1 MSKSTRTLYL
11 LDAMALAYRAHFI
24 FINRPLINSKGQ
36 NTSATYGF
44 VSALLKLIEDH
55 SIQYMVV
62 VFDAPGEGGTFRDD
76 LYPEYKAHRDP
87 PPEELLSNLP
97 RIKEVVQA
105 LDIPVSEVEGV
116 EADDVIGTLARQ
128 AEADGSNVVIV
139 SPDKD
144 FFQLLSD
151 RIQQFRPA
159 YRGESYDPITET
171 SFEEKYG
178 LKPIQFID
186 VLALMGDAADNVP
199 GVPGVG
205 EKTAIKLLLEYGSV
219 ESAIEHAE
227 EVKGK
232 RAREGLLNH
241 ADDAV
246 LSKELVTILTDV
258 PLDLTWSD
266 FERHAPDLP
275 RIKNLFQEFEFSSLF
290 QRILRLFEEDGKSDS
305 QPPGDTI
312 QNDLFSPQE
321 SNDQAPTDVTQS
333 GKTRADQIRTGL
345 ASTHSTD
352 QDEFTVDDI
361 YDRYSEDDVAYRLVS
376 NESELSALIDKLKD
390 ADRLSFDTETTSTD
404 PMMASLV
411 GVSLSVHESEAWY
424 IPTPMPDGTGT
435 DEVLRALEP
444 VLCNA
449 AEKIGQNIKYDYVVL
464 ARHGLIVRGN
474 FFDTMIS
481 HYLVSPEESHGM
493 DALARRYLKYDPIP
507 ISSLIGKGKEQ
518 RSMRDVPIQDV
529 VPYACEDADITL
541 KLANILSDELE
552 HGGVTRIAQEIEFP
566 LIRVLADM
574 EMAGIRVDQGILS
587 ELSKKMAIEIKIF
600 EEQIYEAAGES
611 FNIASTQQLGKI
623 LFEKLE
629 MPVVSKTAKGKPST
643 RESVLRELATEH
655 ELPGLILDWRELA
668 KLKSTYV
675 DSLGELVHPETGR
688 VHTSYG
694 QTTAATGRLSS
705 TNPNLQ
711 NIPIRTA
718 RGREIRKA
726 FVAGDGLVLMS
737 ADYAQIE
744 LRILAALSDDKAL
757 KKAFSE
763 GADIHATTA
772 ALVFD
777 IPIDEVTRE
786 QRSRAKEVNFGI
798 PYGISPFGL
807 AQRLRCPLD
816 EARDLITGYRQSY
829 SNVTKFLSLQVAK
842 AQELGYVE
850 TILGRRRYV
859 PDINARNRNVRSF
872 AERVAVNMPIQ
883 GTQADMIK
891 LAMIRIHS
899 EIRDRQLKSKMLLQ
913 VHDELV
919 FEVPTDEIDVLHDLV
934 QKEMIEALPLDVPIE
949 VEIKTGPNWLE
960 AH

>member
-1 MSKSTRTLYL
+1 MSDSPRTLYL

-24 FINRPLINSKGQ
+24 FISRPLINSKGQ

-55 SIQYMVV
+55 NIEHMVV

-87 PPEELLSNLP
+87 PPEDLISNLP
-97 RIKEVVQA
+97 RIKEVVKA

-128 AEADGSNVVIV
+128 AEADGANVVIV

-144 FFQLLSD
+144 FFQLLSE
-151 RIQQFRPA
+151 RIRQFRPA
-159 YRGESYDPITET
+159 YRGESFDPITES

-199 GVPGVG
+199 GVPGIG

-219 ESAIEHAE
+219 EKALEHAE

-232 RAREGLLNH
+232 KAREGLLNH

-266 FERHAPDLP
+266 FQRHAPDLP
-275 RIKNLFQEFEFSSLF
+275 RIKILFQEYEFSSLF
-290 QRILRLFEEDGKSDS
+290 QRILRLFEQNGTGASGE
-305 QPPGDTI
+305 QPGEAEK
-312 QNDLFSPQE
+312 DLFSPHE
-321 SNDQAPTDVTQS
+321 PVEEAQAVEPED
-333 GKTRADQIRTGL
+333 GYA
-345 ASTHSTD
+345 
-352 QDEFTVDDI
+352 
-361 YDRYSEDDVAYRLVS
+361 RYSEDDSTYKLIS
-376 NESELSALIDKLKD
+376 NESELADLVAKLSD
-390 ADRLSFDTETTSTD
+390 AERLSFDTETTSID

-424 IPTPMPDGTGT
+424 IPTPMPDGTSM
-435 DEVLRALEP
+435 DAVLRALEP
-444 VLCNA
+444 ILSNTS
-449 AEKIGQNIKYDYVVL
+449 EKIGQNIKYDYIVL
-464 ARHGLIVRGN
+464 ARHGLTVGGS

-481 HYLVSPEESHGM
+481 HYLVSPEDSHGM
-493 DALARRYLKYDPIP
+493 DALARRYLNYEPIP
-507 ISSLIGKGKEQ
+507 ISSLIGKGKQQ
-518 RSMRDVPIQDV
+518 RSMRDVPIQEV
-529 VPYACEDADITL
+529 SPYACEDADITL
-541 KLANILSDELE
+541 QLSNILSKELE
-552 HGGVTRIAQEIEFP
+552 AGGVTRIAEEIEFP

-574 EMAGIRVDQGILS
+574 EMTGIRVDQGVLS
-587 ELSKKMAIEIKIF
+587 DLSSQMSIEIESF
-600 EEQIYEAAGES
+600 EGKIYEAAGES

-623 LFEKLE
+623 LFEKLG
-629 MPVVSKTAKGKPST
+629 MPVVSKTGKGKPST
-643 RESVLRELATEH
+643 RESVLKELATEH

-675 DSLGELVHPETGR
+675 DSLGELIHPETGR

-711 NIPIRTA
+711 NIPIRSA

-726 FVAGDGLVLMS
+726 FVADEGSVLMS

-744 LRILAALSDDKAL
+744 LRILAALSNDSAL
-757 KKAFSE
+757 KRAFSE
-763 GADIHATTA
+763 GADIHSTTA
-772 ALVFD
+772 ALVFGV
-777 IPIDEVTRE
+777 PIEDVTRE
-786 QRSRAKEVNFGI
+786 QRSRGKEVNFGI

-807 AQRLRCPLD
+807 AQRLRCPVD
-816 EARDLITGYRQSY
+816 EARDLISGYQKSY
-829 SNVTKFLSLQVAK
+829 SNVMRFLSLQVAK
-842 AQELGYVE
+842 AQERGYVE

-859 PDINARNRNVRSF
+859 PDINARNRNVRSS

-891 LAMIRIHS
+891 LAMIRIHHA
-899 EIRDRQLKSKMLLQ
+899 IRDQQLKSKMLLQ

-919 FEVPTDEIDVLHDLV
+919 FEVPMDEIDVLRELV
-934 QKEMIEALPLDVPIE
+934 RTEMVEALPLDVPIE
-949 VEIKTGPNWLE
+949 VEIETGPNWLE